1 MCVCVCERNQNV
13 CALCSDSDKCISK
26 TETIITKMGESI
38 NDKND
43 DNDDDDD
50 DNNDDDKKLIK
61 LLKIAKS
68 EAREMEILGEKV
80 AATTAAAAT
89 AYQRSLTTVKLPF
102 RNTIPLQLALLV
114 LSLGRQILSRP
125 RLQSKWSRDR
135 NDDPR

>member
-1 MCVCVCERNQNV
+1 MH
-13 CALCSDSDKCISK
+13 SDKCISK
-26 TETIITKMGESI
+26 TETMITKMSESI

-50 DNNDDDKKLIK
+50 DNKVIK

-68 EAREMEILGEKV
+68 EAREMEILGEK
-80 AATTAAAAT
+80 ATAAAAT
-89 AYQRSLTTVKLPF
+89 AYQRSLTTVKQPF

-135 NDDPR
+135 NDDLAERKRLPNRLFKDDSNVEATHSC

>member
-1 MCVCVCERNQNV
+1 
-13 CALCSDSDKCISK
+13 
-26 TETIITKMGESI
+26 MGESI

-50 DNNDDDKKLIK
+50 NNDDNKLIK

-80 AATTAAAAT
+80 AATTAAAAM
-89 AYQRSLTTVKLPF
+89 AYQRSLTTVKQPF

>member
-1 MCVCVCERNQNV
+1 
-13 CALCSDSDKCISK
+13 
-26 TETIITKMGESI
+26 MGESI

-50 DNNDDDKKLIK
+50 NDNDDKKLIK

-68 EAREMEILGEKV
+68 EAREMEIIGEK
-80 AATTAAAAT
+80 AAATAAAAT
-89 AYQRSLTTVKLPF
+89 AYQRSLTTVKQPF

>member
-1 MCVCVCERNQNV
+1 
-13 CALCSDSDKCISK
+13 
-26 TETIITKMGESI
+26 MGESI

-50 DNNDDDKKLIK
+50 NDDNKLIK

>member
-1 MCVCVCERNQNV
+1 
-13 CALCSDSDKCISK
+13 
-26 TETIITKMGESI
+26 MGESI

-50 DNNDDDKKLIK
+50 NDDNKLIK

-89 AYQRSLTTVKLPF
+89 AYQRSLTTVKQPF